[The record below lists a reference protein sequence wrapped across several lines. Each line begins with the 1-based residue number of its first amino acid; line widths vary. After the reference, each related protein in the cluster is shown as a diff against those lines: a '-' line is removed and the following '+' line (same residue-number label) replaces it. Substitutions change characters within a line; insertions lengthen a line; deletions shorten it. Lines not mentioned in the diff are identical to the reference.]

1 MQANSDL
8 SQVANQPVTDAQAV
22 SLSVLRQAAF
32 RLSDAKRK
40 PKLKTRDLVGL
51 LLSHSARAWR
61 CSLPK
66 AHIRLSVFS
75 LDGATAVRITTT
87 EMNSI

>member
-1 MQANSDL
+1 MQTKKEAD
-8 SQVANQPVTDAQAV
+8 QAANQSVVTDMQSASV
-22 SLSVLRQAAF
+22 SALRQAAY

-51 LLSHSARAWR
+51 LLCHSARAWR

-66 AHIRLSVFS
+66 ANLRLSVFS
-75 LDGATAVRITTT
+75 LDGKSAVRLKNTTA
-87 EMNSI
+87 

>member
-1 MQANSDL
+1 MQLKPESYSAANQAELPDMQA
-8 SQVANQPVTDAQAV
+8 A
-22 SLSVLRQAAF
+22 SLSALRQAAQ

-66 AHIRLSVFS
+66 ANIRLSVFG
-75 LDGATAVRITTT
+75 LDGVHAVRIC
-87 EMNSI
+87 EREV

>member
-1 MQANSDL
+1 MQTNIDANL
-8 SQVANQPVTDAQAV
+8 AANQTNATDTQSASISA
-22 SLSVLRQAAF
+22 LRQAAY

-51 LLSHSARAWR
+51 LLCHSARAWR

-66 AHIRLSVFS
+66 AKLRLSVFS
-75 LDGATAVRITTT
+75 LDGRTAVRLNQTL
-87 EMNSI
+87 

>member
-1 MQANSDL
+1 MQTKTDPNQA
-8 SQVANQPVTDAQAV
+8 ANQTIATDTQSASISA
-22 SLSVLRQAAF
+22 LRQAAY

-51 LLSHSARAWR
+51 LLCHSARAWR

-66 AHIRLSVFS
+66 ANLRLSVFS
-75 LDGATAVRITTT
+75 LDGKTAVRL
-87 EMNSI
+87 NQNL

>member
-1 MQANSDL
+1 MQTKKDAD
-8 SQVANQPVTDAQAV
+8 QAANQSVVTDLQSASV
-22 SLSVLRQAAF
+22 SALRQAAY
-32 RLSDAKRK
+32 RLSDVKRK

-66 AHIRLSVFS
+66 ATMRISVYS
-75 LDGATAVRITTT
+75 LDGSTAVRLTNT
-87 EMNSI
+87 SA